1 MKSLFAGRHAPLYST
16 AGGRAILSHMPHDDV
31 RHILMNRDRP
41 KITPHTVTEIDQIMQ
56 MVAQARED
64 GFASAWQETRIGEVV
79 AASAVL
85 DVEGMPIGAIHVS
98 TSVEGVKKRDIK
110 STIAP
115 IAVTVAHQITQD
127 IQRY

>member
-1 MKSLFAGRHAPLYST
+1 
-16 AGGRAILSHMPHDDV
+16 
-31 RHILMNRDRP
+31 
-41 KITPHTVTEIDQIMQ
+41 MQ

-115 IAVTVAHQITQD
+115 IAVMVAHQITQD
-127 IQRY
+127 VQRY